1 MSFSL
6 ILILVICYD
15 LFLLLTTKVDER
27 KRNETRF
34 DTITVSL
41 KAIWLVLGSWFFR
54 FLSYLCCLFCA
65 ELACLFFLSLRAKNT
80 CFFTITSKFLS
91 FLQLMFALML
101 AVVRQLFGRRRRP
114 ASCSFC
120 KFSSLRFSA
129 CWCYFCDTRARKKKR
144 NHILR
149 ATRKSCCEHQIW
161 LVFCCFSLFVCF
173 F

>member
-41 KAIWLVLGSWFFR
+41 KAIWLVLGSWFFV
-54 FLSYLCCLFCA
+54 FYLTSAASFVQNSRVC
-65 ELACLFFLSLRAKNT
+65 FFLSLRAKNT

-101 AVVRQLFGRRRRP
+101 AVVRQLFGRRRR
-114 ASCSFC
+114 
-120 KFSSLRFSA
+120 SSS
-129 CWCYFCDTRARKKKR
+129 
-144 NHILR
+144 
-149 ATRKSCCEHQIW
+149 
-161 LVFCCFSLFVCF
+161 
-173 F
+173 

>member
-6 ILILVICYD
+6 ILIFVICYD

-41 KAIWLVLGSWFFR
+41 KAIWLVLGSWFYF
-54 FLSYLCCLFCA
+54 FLSYFCCLFCA

-101 AVVRQLFGRRRRP
+101 AVVRQLLGRR
-114 ASCSFC
+114 
-120 KFSSLRFSA
+120 SSS
-129 CWCYFCDTRARKKKR
+129 
-144 NHILR
+144 
-149 ATRKSCCEHQIW
+149 E
-161 LVFCCFSLFVCF
+161 LFIS
-173 F
+173 

>member
-15 LFLLLTTKVDER
+15 LFLLLTTKVDKR

-41 KAIWLVLGSWFFR
+41 KAIWLVLGSWFFV
-54 FLSYLCCLFCA
+54 FYLTYAAHLCRTRVFV
-65 ELACLFFLSLRAKNT
+65 FFSLRAKNT
-80 CFFTITSKFLS
+80 CFFTITSKFHS

-149 ATRKSCCEHQIW
+149 ATRKSRCEHQIW

>member
-34 DTITVSL
+34 DKITVSL
-41 KAIWLVLGSWFFR
+41 KAIWLVLGSWFFV
-54 FLSYLCCLFCA
+54 FSILLLLVICA

-80 CFFTITSKFLS
+80 CFFTITSKFHS

-101 AVVRQLFGRRRRP
+101 AVVRQLFGRRRR
-114 ASCSFC
+114 
-120 KFSSLRFSA
+120 SSS
-129 CWCYFCDTRARKKKR
+129 
-144 NHILR
+144 
-149 ATRKSCCEHQIW
+149 
-161 LVFCCFSLFVCF
+161 
-173 F
+173 